1 MGGMPAGWIEKEE
14 RFAQRRPEAR
24 SWRPNGRGRWRS
36 FREGSA
42 LGSIDVAIL
51 EDDEVVA
58 LSTILVVQ
66 QGFAAS
72 GDAARSLLTLR
83 GLNGAQVAARGD
95 APFAIERHGDLA
107 TVDLSGLAP
116 RGTVHI
122 ALQWEASGTL
132 TTTTTSTR

>member
-1 MGGMPAGWIEKEE
+1 MRISDWSSDVCSSDLFSIQIHVGMPAVWIEKEE
-14 RFAQRRPEAR
+14 RFSQRRPEAL
-24 SWRPNGRGRWRS
+24 SWRPHGRGRWRS

-58 LSTILVVQ
+58 LSTILVVP

-83 GLNGAQVAARGD
+83 GVNGAR
-95 APFAIERHGDLA
+95 
-107 TVDLSGLAP
+107 VD
-116 RGTVHI
+116 RK
-122 ALQWEASGTL
+122 
-132 TTTTTSTR
+132 STRLNSSH

>member
-1 MGGMPAGWIEKEE
+1 MRAS
-14 RFAQRRPEAR
+14 RSRR
-24 SWRPNGRGRWRS
+24 GRGGWSARRAAARLDSARARGRWRWRS

-58 LSTILVVQ
+58 LSTILVVP

-83 GLNGAQVAARGD
+83 GLNGARVAARGA
-95 APFAIERHGDLA
+95 APFAIERHARSEG
-107 TVDLSGLAP
+107 
-116 RGTVHI
+116 H
-122 ALQWEASGTL
+122 
-132 TTTTTSTR
+132 